1 MKDTLY
7 NIIING
13 LSAVC
18 LIIIS
23 ITFLYVGCQTHRMN
37 EDLEHWNRYHDLKQQ
52 YDTTT
57 QYNRLVLYHKMVA
70 ASDSI

>member
-13 LSAVC
+13 LSAIC

-23 ITFLYVGCQTHRMN
+23 ITFLYVGCQANRMN
-37 EDLEHWNRYHDLKQQ
+37 EDIEKWQRYQDMKHQ

>member
-13 LSAVC
+13 LSALC
-18 LIIIS
+18 LIIIT
-23 ITFLYVGCQTHRMN
+23 ITFLYVGCQANSMH
-37 EDLEHWNRYHDLKQQ
+37 EDIEKWQQYKELKQQ